1 MESVG
6 SRRRQ
11 RGTRALKSRGL
22 GRLQLGGGDRQC
34 APNRGRCERVR
45 ARRECGCFL
54 RSADCVYISSFE
66 RRSQIEPHGQRTW
79 RVHPDCSANTEP
91 RPFRWFHAY
100 ATVDGYR
107 SDQKSGQGSGSGKN
121 IRFTKGRLDTGMLGY
136 LERSASVC
144 EASGGTELLVKE

>member
-1 MESVG
+1 MNDGLESVG

-34 APNRGRCERVR
+34 APDRGRCERVR

-66 RRSQIEPHGQRTW
+66 RRSQIRAVRPTHLEG
-79 RVHPDCSANTEP
+79 AP
-91 RPFRWFHAY
+91 R
-100 ATVDGYR
+100 
-107 SDQKSGQGSGSGKN
+107 
-121 IRFTKGRLDTGMLGY
+121 L
-136 LERSASVC
+136 
-144 EASGGTELLVKE
+144 